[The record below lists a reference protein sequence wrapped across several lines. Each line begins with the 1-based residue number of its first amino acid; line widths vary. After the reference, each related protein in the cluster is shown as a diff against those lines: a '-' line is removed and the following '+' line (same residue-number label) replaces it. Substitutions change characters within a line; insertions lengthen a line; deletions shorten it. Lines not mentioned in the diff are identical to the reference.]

1 MKGQNCNRQILQE
14 MRFLLVEVGL
24 TSYRLGWDYKNH
36 PSQYNEFVK

>member
-24 TSYRLGWDYKNH
+24 RAFNYRCSLKLEKVY
-36 PSQYNEFVK
+36 E